1 MTVVD
6 VAADPWV
13 VRVPPRE
20 PWPTVTVPADPW
32 TVTVRG
38 DGWGTTIPD
47 TPAPVGLPYTL
58 PFTLAA

>member
-32 TVTVRG
+32 TVTVLA
-38 DGWGTTIPD
+38 DGWGPTM
-47 TPAPVGLPYTL
+47 PAPVGLPYTL